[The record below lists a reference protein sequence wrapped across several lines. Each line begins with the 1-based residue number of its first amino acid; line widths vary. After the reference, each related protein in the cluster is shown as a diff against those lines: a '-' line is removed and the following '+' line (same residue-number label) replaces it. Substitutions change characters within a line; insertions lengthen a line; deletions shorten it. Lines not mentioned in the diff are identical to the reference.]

1 MKKLAWIGC
10 LLVLLG
16 AALCVASAARA
27 GFDWEK
33 LSTMPLAART
43 YGIDQQVTAIVVES
57 GEESVRLLPAGD
69 GECRAVCTENEN
81 GSLTY
86 DVSVS
91 DGVLSVRARD
101 QRRWYERI
109 GIFVVSGG
117 VELYLPQGDYE
128 SLTIRTSSGSVHVPE
143 DFSFDQVQL
152 ESSSGSVNFSA
163 GVEGALAVKTSSG
176 GISVADTAPRELTL
190 RTHSGGIYLERVEA
204 EASLNAASSSGRVSL
219 TNVTCGSL
227 NAQTSSGGIRLTDVI
242 ALEMLRAQSSSG
254 SVRLTRCDGAALN
267 IRTSSGSVSGTLLS
281 DKVFLTDT
289 SSGSINVP
297 RTVSGGVCEV
307 TTSSGSIKLAYDN

>member
-10 LLVLLG
+10 ILVLLG
-16 AALCVASAARA
+16 VALCVVSAARA
-27 GFDWEK
+27 DFDWEK
-33 LSTMPLAART
+33 LSTVPLAAKT

-57 GEESVRLLPAGD
+57 EEGSVRLLPAGD

-81 GSLTY
+81 GSLRY

-101 QRRWYERI
+101 QRHWYERI
-109 GIFVVSGG
+109 GIFIADVG

-128 SLTIRTSSGSVHVPE
+128 GLTVRTSSGSVHVPE

-163 GVEGALAVKTSSG
+163 GVEDALAVKTSSG
-176 GISVADTAPRELTL
+176 RICVADTAPRELTL
-190 RTHSGGIYLERVEA
+190 RTHSGGISLERVEA
-204 EASLNAASSSGRVSL
+204 EASLDASS
-219 TNVTCGSL
+219 
-227 NAQTSSGGIRLTDVI
+227 SSGGIRLTDVI
-242 ALEMLRAQSSSG
+242 ALDTLHAQSSSG
-254 SVRLTRCDGAALN
+254 SVRLTRCDGATLN

-297 RTVSGGVCEV
+297 RTVTGGVCEV
-307 TTSSGSIKLAYDN
+307 TTSSGSIKLAYEN